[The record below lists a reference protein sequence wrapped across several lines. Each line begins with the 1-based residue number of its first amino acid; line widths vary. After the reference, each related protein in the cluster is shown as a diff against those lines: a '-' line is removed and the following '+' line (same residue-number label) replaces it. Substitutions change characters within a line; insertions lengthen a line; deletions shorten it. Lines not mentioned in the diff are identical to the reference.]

1 MSSKK
6 DKLIEEAQRLV
17 LRGQLDKA
25 IKAYEQVMVL
35 EPSSVNHR
43 QKLAELLVKS
53 GRVDDAR
60 TEFET
65 IGKKYTS
72 DGFYLKA
79 IAVYKKLQGL
89 FSGDIPITLTLAG
102 VYEKHGLVANALA
115 EYKFVYEYYEKSS
128 NTEDAITILEKMQNV
143 DPQNINIK
151 HKLAEAYLQV
161 GRKDESYSVFG
172 KLATLLQERGDAVAF
187 AQLDTRIQKLFP
199 KKSEFAFEVLAEQVA
214 KGNAASAVTGIQALL
229 RINSNDKRI
238 WELIV
243 EAFTQLGQTQ
253 KVKLAYQHYLKCFP
267 NEHSAQLGLI
277 RCLVA
282 EKDLKG
288 AVALL
293 DNYEMGL
300 IEGQCLDALEQIY
313 RDLDKIDPINLRVLE
328 GLSRVCSALSK
339 TDDVASLQSKI
350 LSLQGVSGKGV
361 KVPAQVQDESFDESV
376 SFDDQTSDETEF
388 GEVSF
393 LDLDSENDGFVGQY
407 DSGTPVV
414 AGTFEAPEEE
424 VEIEVELDVDD
435 DDLEI
440 PLESENIPEENWLD
454 AVDEIFDSI
463 ATKSRGVKFA
473 SGHDGADAQSH
484 YDLGVAFREMGLYD
498 EAINEFRQAAT
509 DAGRRLEC
517 LILQGACLR
526 EKGDLTNAEKVM
538 KLLLNPGLG
547 LEDASSVKYELAL
560 IYGECGKRDQFVEL
574 LTEIDRSNSG
584 FRDVRARLD
593 DIGRDQNT
601 LDFSDDD
608 LKGFDLR

>member
-1 MSSKK
+1 VSSKK

-35 EPSSVNHR
+35 EPTSVSHR

-89 FSGDIPITLTLAG
+89 FPGDIPITLTLAS

-115 EYKFVYEYYEKSS
+115 EYKFVYDYYEKFS
-128 NTEDAITILEKMQNV
+128 NLEDAISMLEKMQNV

-151 HKLAEAYLQV
+151 HKLAEAYFQA
-161 GRKDESYSVFG
+161 GRKDDSYTVFG
-172 KLATLLQERGDAVAF
+172 KLATLLQERGDAAAF
-187 AQLDTRIQKLFP
+187 AQLDARIQKLFP

-214 KGNAASAVTGIQALL
+214 KGNAASAVNGIQALL

-243 EAFTQLGQTQ
+243 EAFTQLGQPQ
-253 KVKLAYQHYLKCFP
+253 KVKLAYQHYLKYFP
-267 NEHSAQLGLI
+267 NELSAQIGLI
-277 RCLVA
+277 ECLVA

-293 DNYEMGL
+293 DNYEFVL
-300 IEGQCLDALEQIY
+300 IESQYLDAIERIY
-313 RDLDKIDPINLRVLE
+313 RGLDKIDPINLRVLE
-328 GLSRVCSALSK
+328 GFSRVCSALSK
-339 TDDVASLQSKI
+339 ADDVTSLQSKI

-361 KVPAQVQDESFDESV
+361 MALAQVQDESFDEPV
-376 SFDDQTSDETEF
+376 SFADQASDETEF

-393 LDLDSENDGFVGQY
+393 LDSDSENDGFIGQY

-414 AGTFEAPEEE
+414 AGVFEVPEED
-424 VEIEVELDVDD
+424 VEIEVELEVDD
-435 DDLEI
+435 DELEI
-440 PLESENIPEENWLD
+440 PLEPENVSGENL
-454 AVDEIFDSI
+454 
-463 ATKSRGVKFA
+463 
-473 SGHDGADAQSH
+473 
-484 YDLGVAFREMGLYD
+484 
-498 EAINEFRQAAT
+498 
-509 DAGRRLEC
+509 
-517 LILQGACLR
+517 
-526 EKGDLTNAEKVM
+526 
-538 KLLLNPGLG
+538 P
-547 LEDASSVKYELAL
+547 
-560 IYGECGKRDQFVEL
+560 
-574 LTEIDRSNSG
+574 
-584 FRDVRARLD
+584 
-593 DIGRDQNT
+593 
-601 LDFSDDD
+601 
-608 LKGFDLR
+608 